1 VNDSL
6 RIRLLVG
13 AVVWIALALVAAGIV
28 IAIMFASNVEQT
40 LRTELAASL
49 TRMVALIDRDAAP
62 PRLSAQLADPRYD
75 TPQSGAYWQVVDVGS
90 GQMAR
95 SRSLW
100 DHVLSV
106 PPTEGAEEA
115 YYIAQGPSGQRLSVL
130 TRQVRFQSGDRM
142 RTYRVFVA
150 ENRRVLDESIERF
163 GWDLVAALAVL
174 GVTLMGA
181 AWLQV
186 HLGLQPLRAL
196 REGIEAIR
204 RGKTQ
209 RLPSDYP
216 SEVSPLVG
224 EVNELLDTQERA
236 IEHARSRASDLA
248 HGLKAPL
255 SALHGV
261 AADLRTSGREA
272 EATAIE
278 ELSGEMS
285 ERIDYQLRLAG
296 LRLRSRAHQLSA
308 SVRDVALRNIA
319 VLRRSER
326 GEQIAWDVELADD
339 LAVDMDPRDLAELL
353 GVLLENAAK
362 WAKSRVLVAGS
373 EGDAFIDVVI
383 ADDGP
388 GLSNEDIGRLG
399 KRGQR
404 LDETAPGSGLGLAI
418 AAEIVSL
425 NGGEMRFARAPGGG
439 LAVQLHLRSA
449 SAAASQAPA

>member
-13 AVVWIALALVAAGIV
+13 AVVWIALALIAAGIV

-49 TRMVALIDRDAAP
+49 TRVVALIDRDAEP
-62 PRLSAQLADPRYD
+62 PRLSEQLTDPRYD
-75 TPQSGAYWQVVDVGS
+75 TPQSGAYWQVIDIDT

-100 DHVLSV
+100 DHVLTV
-106 PPTEGAEEA
+106 PQNEGAEEV
-115 YYIAQGPSGQRLSVL
+115 YHIAEGPSGQRLSVL
-130 TRQVRFQSGDRM
+130 TRQVRFQSDDGM
-142 RTYRVFVA
+142 RTYRVFIA
-150 ENRRVLDESIERF
+150 ENRRVLDESIQRF
-163 GWDLVAALAVL
+163 GWDLVVALAVL
-174 GVTLMGA
+174 GVALSGA

-186 HLGLQPLRAL
+186 HLGLQPLRVL
-196 REGIEAIR
+196 RNGIEAIR
-204 RGKTQ
+204 HGKTQ

-216 SEVSPLVG
+216 SEVSPLVT

-261 AADLRTSGREA
+261 AAELRASDREA
-272 EATAIE
+272 QALAIE
-278 ELSGEMS
+278 ELSSEMS

-308 SVRDVALRNIA
+308 NIRDVALRNIA
-319 VLRRSER
+319 VLRRSEH
-326 GEQIAWDVELADD
+326 GETIVWDVEMADD

-362 WAKSRVLVAGS
+362 WAKSSVRVTGS
-373 EGDAFIDVVI
+373 VGDTFVDVVI

-388 GLSNEDIGRLG
+388 GLSNEEIGRLG

-425 NGGEMRFARAPGGG
+425 NGGEMGFARAPSGG
-439 LAVQLHLRSA
+439 LEVHLRLRSA
-449 SAAASQAPA
+449 TAGAGKTPA